1 MPQAVRAVWT
11 EGEVQVA
18 IRELS
23 DDDYMRLLQ
32 AGKVLEKV
40 CRLKADDLLNEA
52 LVRVLDMT
60 RKIPRKES
68 FLTVLYGAMRSI
80 ASNDRKRHDNS
91 HVDAVDDE
99 DLNRFESKEAHPDD
113 TIFLDEVRKKVMAV
127 FEGDVVA
134 QAICEGWFF
143 EGMTDKELGELACLD
158 PKKLASAKKA
168 VFRDLRKS
176 MIGAHLK

>member
-1 MPQAVRAVWT
+1 VPQAVRAVWT

-23 DDDYMRLLQ
+23 DDDYMHLLQ
-32 AGKVLEKV
+32 AAKGLEKV
-40 CRLKADDLLNEA
+40 CRLTADDLLNEA

-60 RKIPRKES
+60 RKIPRTES
-68 FLTVLYGAMRSI
+68 FLTVLYGVMRSI
-80 ASNDRKRHDNS
+80 ASSDGKRHDNS
-91 HVDAVDDE
+91 QVDAVDDE
-99 DLNRFESKEAHPDD
+99 DLNRFESKEAHPDE
-113 TIFLDEVRKKVMAV
+113 TIFLEDVRKKVMAV
-127 FEGDVVA
+127 FEGDDVA

-143 EGMTDKELGELACLD
+143 EDMTDKDLGELSGLD

-176 MIGAHLK
+176 KVGAHLK

>member
-1 MPQAVRAVWT
+1 MPQAVRDVWT

-23 DDDYMRLLQ
+23 DEDYMRLLQ
-32 AGKVLEKV
+32 AGKGLEKV
-40 CRLKADDLLNEA
+40 CRLKSDDLLNEA

-80 ASNDRKRHDNS
+80 ASSDRKRHDNS
-91 HVDAVDDE
+91 QVDAVDDE
-99 DLNRFESKEAHPDD
+99 DLNRFESKEAYPDD
-113 TIFLDEVRKKVMAV
+113 TIFLDNVRTKVMAV

-143 EGMTDKELGELACLD
+143 EDMTDKELSELTGLD

-168 VFRDLRKS
+168 VFRGLRQSKV
-176 MIGAHLK
+176 GAHLK

>member
-32 AGKVLEKV
+32 AGRALEKV

-60 RKIPRKES
+60 RKIPRSES
-68 FLTVLYGAMRSI
+68 FLAVVYGAMRSI
-80 ASNDRKRHDNS
+80 ASSDRKRHDNS
-91 HVDAVDDE
+91 QVDAVDDE
-99 DLNRFESKEAHPDD
+99 ALNRFESKEARPDEA
-113 TIFLDEVRKKVMAV
+113 IFRDDVRKKVMAV
-127 FEGDVVA
+127 FDGDVVA

-143 EGMTDKELGELACLD
+143 DGMTDKELGELTGLD
-158 PKKLASAKKA
+158 EKKLASAKKA

-176 MIGAHLK
+176 KVGAHLK